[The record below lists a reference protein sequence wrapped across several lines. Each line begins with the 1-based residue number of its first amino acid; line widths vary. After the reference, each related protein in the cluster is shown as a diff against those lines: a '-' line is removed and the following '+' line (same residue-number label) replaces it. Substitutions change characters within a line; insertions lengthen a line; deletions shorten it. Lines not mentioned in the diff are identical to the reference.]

1 MNNLVKVRDYE
12 NILNEFLSEQDIS
25 EKSKKIYRI
34 ALMQFFKWV
43 NNNGFSGVNISKK
56 HILKYKDDLRE
67 QHKSNLTINCYL
79 TSVRRFFSWT
89 EEKRIF
95 PNITKGVKGVK
106 RSQNFRKEPLTKEQ
120 VIELLSSLKNQ
131 RDRAIITLMI
141 FTGIRTIELQR
152 ANIEDIRFY
161 CGKNVLWIQ
170 GKGHEEKD
178 EFVILETPVLKEI
191 QKYLITRQKRRE
203 SESLFTSLSRNSYG
217 KRLTVESISRIVK
230 KSLRNIMID
239 DSRITAHS
247 LRHTAV
253 TFAILQG
260 ATLQEA
266 QMLARHKNIGTTMV
280 YAHNLDR
287 ITSNPEHK
295 ITEYLATKV

>member
-1 MNNLVKVRDYE
+1 M
-12 NILNEFLSEQDIS
+12 
-25 EKSKKIYRI
+25 
-34 ALMQFFKWV
+34 
-43 NNNGFSGVNISKK
+43 
-56 HILKYKDDLRE
+56 
-67 QHKSNLTINCYL
+67 
-79 TSVRRFFSWT
+79 
-89 EEKRIF
+89 
-95 PNITKGVKGVK
+95 
-106 RSQNFRKEPLTKEQ
+106 
-120 VIELLSSLKNQ
+120 ELLSSLKNQ
-131 RDRAIITLMI
+131 RDRVIITLMI
-141 FTGIRTIELQR
+141 FTGIRTIEVQR

-191 QKYLITRQKRRE
+191 QKYLTTRQKR
-203 SESLFTSLSRNSYG
+203 SKLESLFTILSRNSYG
-217 KRLTVESISRIVK
+217 ERLTVESISRIVK

-295 ITEYLATKV
+295 IAEYLSTSG